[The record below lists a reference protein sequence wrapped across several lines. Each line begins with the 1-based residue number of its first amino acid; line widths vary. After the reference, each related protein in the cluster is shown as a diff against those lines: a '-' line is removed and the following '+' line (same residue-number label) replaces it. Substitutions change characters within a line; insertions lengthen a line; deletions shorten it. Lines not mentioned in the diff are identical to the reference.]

1 MGYSLPMTALK
12 HLSKVKHE
20 KALISHYISVYLTKN
35 AINTAEG
42 PRQWTKKPKGDIDDD
57 MIVSRRIR
65 LAYSVVPPEGS

>member
-1 MGYSLPMTALK
+1 MTALK

-20 KALISHYISVYLTKN
+20 KALISHYIGVYLTKN

-57 MIVSRRIR
+57 MIV
-65 LAYSVVPPEGS
+65 